1 MTTAQIH
8 KIVYLNGLYVGIDS
22 LNPRDDRAGRR
33 DENGVGYDELRY
45 RLGFKSQSR
54 KVKTNYETVMI

>member
-22 LNPRDDRAGRR
+22 IEHRDHRAGRR
-33 DENGVGYDELRY
+33 NENGIGYDELRY
-45 RLGFKSQSR
+45 KEGRKSQSR
-54 KVKTNYETVMI
+54 KVKTNYETVIS